1 MKMKKVFIILIV
13 MLITTKIEAHKL
25 TPTSRGYCTGGS
37 FLPNSTVYFSGST
50 SYDNDSQNGGYSPL
64 WLWDFDY

>member
-1 MKMKKVFIILIV
+1 MKKVFLILIV

-25 TPTSRGYCTGGS
+25 TPTSRGYYVGGS
-37 FLPNSTVYFSGST
+37 LGPNSTVYFSGST